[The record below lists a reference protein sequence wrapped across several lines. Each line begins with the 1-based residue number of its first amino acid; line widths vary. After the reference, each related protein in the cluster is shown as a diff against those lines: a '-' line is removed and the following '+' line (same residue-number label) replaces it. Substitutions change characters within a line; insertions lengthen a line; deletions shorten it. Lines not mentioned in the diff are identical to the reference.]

1 MRIANNIMAMNTH
14 RFYTS
19 NNNAVS
25 KSAEKLSSGYKINRA
40 GDDAAGLAIS
50 EKMRAQIRGLNMAK
64 KNSQDAVS
72 MVQVAEGALQG
83 VHSML
88 QRMNQLAVQAA
99 TGTNDIDLTKAN
111 GTQKGIDRAALQQ
124 EFENLQDEIDQVAQT
139 TNFNQLYMLQGTGS
153 AGGAGTTT
161 LTAQMT
167 VDASATAT
175 ANNTVAAIADT
186 DVNIDAD
193 AILAALGENG
203 PAAGETLDITFADEG
218 GGKVSLSANGTKLA
232 EATIT
237 AAGDVTFADAD
248 GNTLATVAV
257 AEEAGKTFAA
267 TDAAGQIAKLTAS
280 GTVEEAAAAAPAADA
295 PADADTGKASFTV
308 DLAGIG
314 ALADTK
320 DAVLTIDGQTVTAS
334 NNTGTATADDAG
346 TAALFD
352 GATVTFGD
360 TTYTASVQGTKVT
373 FTAAEAGVQ
382 ADGNKPAD
390 GTTATATNDG
400 TAATLTD
407 GSVAYTEG
415 SDDAGTTPG
424 AIPPGTYRIQV
435 GAEEGTILDIHIDA
449 MNTASL
455 GVAKG
460 TVKISTQTDASA
472 AITATR
478 NAINKVSTQRAE
490 LGAMQNRLE
499 YKIDNLANTSEN
511 LSAAESRIRDVDIAE
526 EMTNFTKNNI
536 LSQAA
541 TAMLAQAN
549 SLPQNVL
556 SLLQ

>member
-153 AGGAGTTT
+153 AGGAGTAT

-257 AEEAGKTFAA
+257 AEEAGQTFAA

-334 NNTGTATADDAG
+334 NNTGAATADDAG

-360 TTYTASVQGTKVT
+360 TTYTATVQGTKVT

-407 GSVAYTEG
+407 DSVAYTEG

>member
-25 KSAEKLSSGYKINRA
+25 KAAEKLSSGYKINRA

-334 NNTGTATADDAG
+334 NNTGAATADDAG

-407 GSVAYTEG
+407 DSVAYTEG

-435 GAEEGTILDIHIDA
+435 GAEEGTILDIHIDP
-449 MNTASL
+449 MNTTSL
-455 GVAKG
+455 GVAQG
-460 TVKISTQTDASA
+460 TVKIDTQTNASA

>member
-25 KSAEKLSSGYKINRA
+25 KAAEKLSSGYKINRA

-257 AEEAGKTFAA
+257 AEEAGQTFAA
-267 TDAAGQIAKLTAS
+267 TDAAAQIAKLTAS

-334 NNTGTATADDAG
+334 NNTGAATADDAG

-407 GSVAYTEG
+407 DSVAYTEG